1 MLQQTDCRLTR
12 MQNVALRTKVLTC
25 TRGTNSFLKVLVL
38 FWLYNIGLKK
48 QLFIILLNDFVY

>member
-25 TRGTNSFLKVLVL
+25 TRDTNPFLKVLVL
-38 FWLYNIGLKK
+38 FWHNNIGLKK
-48 QLFIILLNDFVY
+48 QPFILLLNDFVY